1 MMQISLS
8 EQIKCV
14 EREIQKRKWVY
25 PNLVLAGK
33 MTQGTKDKEIAVK
46 ALEDIKSY
54 APSCFNKDDCPLFNE
69 NCGCISEGG
78 CFALASYLALA
89 KIKEVEE

>member
-33 MTQGTKDKEIAVK
+33 MTQGTKDKEIATMQAVYNTLIL
-46 ALEDIKSY
+46 AERMQIHRS
-54 APSCFNKDDCPLFNE
+54 FNQPTE
-69 NCGCISEGG
+69 NNNR
-78 CFALASYLALA
+78 
-89 KIKEVEE
+89 